1 MLAVKRSDKRVV
13 SALLADPRL
22 DPNWIDQLGHTAVMW
37 AIREEAEYRDGTYDI
52 AAEIVACERT
62 DINQSPIHGST
73 LLHVSACNGASRI
86 LSMLLRDP
94 RLNLSINAQMVDPS
108 NGATSTPLMLAS
120 QFANA
125 KCVRLLLCESCTDV
139 NFTTID
145 GHTTA
150 LHMAVANPRGKA
162 EALDCVHALIADP
175 RTNPNVKLRDGFTPL
190 HMAVSAVKKGKLVEA
205 VLSNKRADVDLKNN
219 DGRTP
224 LCLARTGDPDDKQTK
239 DVIRLIHDRYSAMV
253 FGELVALCAL
263 QSRRESVD
271 KASTAATSLLLN
283 YCATSGITTS
293 SAILQRLALYCG
305 AWQAAPRSFVV
316 GDWIVLRGLR
326 TEQYNGVYGQVTT
339 LKNAKGRHKVVLWM
353 PRGPGMPRVPK
364 EISVCVENVHAAT
377 L

>member
-139 NFTTID
+139 NFTTNAEFYNRTAPDSNHLPYVYDKLTSWPACTD
-145 GHTTA
+145 GV
-150 LHMAVANPRGKA
+150 MSP
-162 EALDCVHALIADP
+162 
-175 RTNPNVKLRDGFTPL
+175 
-190 HMAVSAVKKGKLVEA
+190 
-205 VLSNKRADVDLKNN
+205 
-219 DGRTP
+219 
-224 LCLARTGDPDDKQTK
+224 TG
-239 DVIRLIHDRYSAMV
+239 S
-253 FGELVALCAL
+253 
-263 QSRRESVD
+263 SRR
-271 KASTAATSLLLN
+271 
-283 YCATSGITTS
+283 
-293 SAILQRLALYCG
+293 R
-305 AWQAAPRSFVV
+305 
-316 GDWIVLRGLR
+316 
-326 TEQYNGVYGQVTT
+326 
-339 LKNAKGRHKVVLWM
+339 
-353 PRGPGMPRVPK
+353 
-364 EISVCVENVHAAT
+364 
-377 L
+377 